1 MGRIRKGQTRR
12 TPVRSRGD
20 NYISEWQRNIWVEF
34 GTLANRARSHKF
46 KSARREKSR
55 RWKGGIKP
63 ELAAD
68 KAWAETQAT
77 VIANIPK
84 EVEKSAEKYDKKNK

>member
-1 MGRIRKGQTRR
+1 MGRIKKGQTRR
-12 TPVRSRGD
+12 TPIRSKGD

-34 GTLANRARSHKF
+34 GTLANRTRSHKF
-46 KSARREKSR
+46 KSARREKSI

-63 ELAAD
+63 VLAAD
-68 KAWAETQAT
+68 KAWGETQST

-84 EVEKSAEKYDKKNK
+84 EVKKSAEKYDKKK